1 MLKRIMSKITMTDK
15 GRELLFKTSVVLTGI
30 CAAWVFISPFT
41 IIPLIYPLINGK
53 EGDLITMI
61 MLFPFLISGSI
72 MTFLLFTLDFV
83 KIKPVKGER
92 YPSLFASFE
101 ETVEYFDKATNGIG
115 YVKQEMIEEA
125 EDVKMQIYANDR
137 MGSGYFVILNRISQ
151 MEDDTL
157 DVLDEIFDKFIT
169 EYYGSKSPLAVHLT
183 IVMCVDRVTPQFYK
197 FVDNNIHNDLKLF
210 QLPAGISYGGKQ
222 IYIAKQK
229 DGYAVLKYK
238 KMRKE
243 FLELLDIDPKPTK
256 KEKDV
261 LN

>member
-1 MLKRIMSKITMTDK
+1 MLKKIMSKITMTDK
-15 GRELLFKTSVVLTGI
+15 GRELLFKTSVVITGI
-30 CAAWVFISPFT
+30 CFAGVFILPF
-41 IIPLIYPLINGK
+41 IIDPLINDE
-53 EGDLITMI
+53 EGDLLTI
-61 MLFPFLISGSI
+61 LCLGPFLVSGGI
-72 MTFLLFTLDFV
+72 MIFLMCTLDLV
-83 KIKPVKGER
+83 MIKPVKGER
-92 YPSLFASFE
+92 YPSPFASFE

-243 FLELLDIDPKPTK
+243 FLELLDIDSIPTK
-256 KEKDV
+256 KEKDE